1 MDNLFLFVAA
11 FGAGVLNALAGGGS
25 FLTFPALVLTGV
37 PVLAANATSAVA
49 VFPGYLASAVAFRRE
64 LAQYPRAVLVRILC
78 LSVLG
83 GASGAVLLLNTPPD
97 LFRAIVPWL
106 LIAATVLFA
115 FQGSLERWAGGRN
128 SVHTW
133 GVEAL
138 ATWAVT
144 SYAGFFNGGAG
155 IIIVTLFSFLGHRD
169 LKATIGLKNAM
180 SFVLTATSVAIYAS
194 AGLVYGTFALV
205 MMVGTIIG
213 GYCGSLIAR
222 FLPEWLLRGVIILIG
237 VVLSVVFFR
246 QG

>member
-11 FGAGVLNALAGGGS
+11 FGAGVLNAVAGGGS

-49 VFPGYLASAVAFRRE
+49 VFPGYLASAVGFRRE
-64 LAQYPRAVLVRILC
+64 LARYPRAVLVRILG

-83 GASGAVLLLNTPPD
+83 GASGAVLLLKTPPD

-106 LIAATVLFA
+106 LVLATVLFA
-115 FQGSLERWAGGRN
+115 CQGSLKRWAVGRPRGR
-128 SVHTW
+128 
-133 GVEAL
+133 GVETC
-138 ATWAVT
+138 ATWVVT

-169 LKATIGLKNAM
+169 LKAMIGLKNAM

-205 MMVGTIIG
+205 MMGGTIIG

-237 VVLSVVFFR
+237 VVLSVTFFR